1 MRRAACALLAV
12 SLVFAFGCSKSKKMK
27 ATSPDG
33 SKVKLEIPGWYND
46 PPEKDDFF
54 IAVATATSKDLQTS
68 IDKAKQD
75 ARAELAR
82 MYTLKMEGLTKRFVE
97 ETGLGQDS
105 ELLDQFTQVTRS
117 IVSDELY
124 FSSLK
129 KQELQTEAGVFRAY
143 VMMEMPIGEA
153 NSRLMAKMKAQENLY
168 TRFRATEAYEEL
180 DEEIRRYEEWKQQQ
194 MGVQP

>member
-1 MRRAACALLAV
+1 
-12 SLVFAFGCSKSKKMK
+12 MK
-27 ATSPDG
+27 TTTPDG
-33 SKVKLEIPGWYND
+33 TKVKLEVPGWYND
-46 PPEKDDFF
+46 PPDKKDFF
-54 IAVATATSKDLQTS
+54 IAVETATSKDLQTS
-68 IDKAKQD
+68 IDKAKQG

-105 ELLDQFTQVTRS
+105 ELPDQFTQVTRS

-153 NSRLMAKMKAQENLY
+153 NTALMSKLKAQEHLY

-180 DEEIRRYEEWKQQQ
+180 DEEIRRYEEWKKQQT
-194 MGVQP
+194 GVQP